1 MPRFKKLDPSEV
13 IVGRGPAKISREPY
27 LKAIQGA
34 DAGSIELDD
43 EDRPGTVKRLL
54 REAAKDLGIK
64 IRSSWA
70 DDTQRVLVWKK
81 SRTRSRPRAGAS
93 RTVRLTRIG
102 GLAAADFVSLPI
114 ATDRAPS
121 VLAVALE
128 DRAKLLDRSIEP
140 RCRRLQVERL
150 DRRDDPLGDDDA
162 HVVLVVRRNDVPGR
176 PRT

>member
-54 REAAKDLGIK
+54 REAARDLGIK

-70 DDTQRVLVWKK
+70 DDSQRVLVWKK
-81 SRTRSRPRAGAS
+81 SPDKKP
-93 RTVRLTRIG
+93 
-102 GLAAADFVSLPI
+102 AA
-114 ATDRAPS
+114 
-121 VLAVALE
+121 
-128 DRAKLLDRSIEP
+128 
-140 RCRRLQVERL
+140 RRR
-150 DRRDDPLGDDDA
+150 
-162 HVVLVVRRNDVPGR
+162 
-176 PRT
+176 

>member
-27 LKAIQGA
+27 LKAIQGV

-81 SRTRSRPRAGAS
+81 SPDKKP
-93 RTVRLTRIG
+93 
-102 GLAAADFVSLPI
+102 AA
-114 ATDRAPS
+114 
-121 VLAVALE
+121 
-128 DRAKLLDRSIEP
+128 
-140 RCRRLQVERL
+140 RRR
-150 DRRDDPLGDDDA
+150 
-162 HVVLVVRRNDVPGR
+162 
-176 PRT
+176 